1 MGTAEEGETPRNEKT
16 RRRIMQFAEGA
27 FHDRGF
33 RGVTVE
39 EICGGLG
46 MSKRTF
52 YKYFA
57 NRDALALAIMMDRFA
72 VFGPA
77 LIENLK
83 SAKPVKHIL
92 ETHFDLL
99 IHNIYGRISAQMF
112 ADFQTMFP
120 DAWQNLE
127 QARRQIIAMF
137 ADLLR
142 RGQAEGCIRQDLDPL
157 VAVKI
162 IQGIA
167 THLAD
172 PRFLLSAGIDM
183 DAFVRNWQHL
193 VFFGLLTTK
202 TKQRRSSIRLRK
214 AERFR

>member
-1 MGTAEEGETPRNEKT
+1 MGTAQEGKIPRNEKT
-16 RRRIMQFAEGA
+16 RRRIMQFAEQI

-57 NRDALALAIMMDRFA
+57 NRDALALAIMMERFA
-72 VFGPA
+72 VFGPM

-83 SAKPVKHIL
+83 SARPVQQIL
-92 ETHFDLL
+92 EAHFDLL
-99 IHNIYGRISAQMF
+99 IHNIYGRISARMF
-112 ADFQTMFP
+112 ADFQMMFP

-127 QARRQIIAMF
+127 QARRQVIAMF

-172 PRFLLSAGIDM
+172 PRFLLNAGIDM
-183 DAFVRNWQHL
+183 DAFINTWRHL
-193 VFFGLLTTK
+193 IFFGLLTSK
-202 TKQRRSSIRLRK
+202 PKQRRPPIRLRGT
-214 AERFR
+214 EGLQ